1 MSTYYNSN
9 GDWGLGIG
17 PIPNPQSPIP
27 NPQSPIYYE
36 FYSNFKF
43 IITFL
48 FKLIYYINMVYT
60 GINYTDREKEFS
72 NYLFNTF
79 RSPNSDFME
88 GFQFAELMRKSN
100 LAKVE

>member
-1 MSTYYNSN
+1 
-9 GDWGLGIG
+9 
-17 PIPNPQSPIP
+17 
-27 NPQSPIYYE
+27 
-36 FYSNFKF
+36 
-43 IITFL
+43 
-48 FKLIYYINMVYT
+48 MVYT